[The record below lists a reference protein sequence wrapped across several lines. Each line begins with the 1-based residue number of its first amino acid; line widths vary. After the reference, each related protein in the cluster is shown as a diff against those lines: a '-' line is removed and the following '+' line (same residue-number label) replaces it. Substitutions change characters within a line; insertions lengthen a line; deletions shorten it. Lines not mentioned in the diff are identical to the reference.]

1 MKHHA
6 TQELFSYWDKCRGTR
21 LVPERDDIDP
31 CGIRHALSDIFLL
44 DGGVFA
50 ERSFRLAGTRIC
62 ALFCRELKGER
73 FLDLWHDADRRT
85 VASLLSELMEE
96 PSGLVASVV
105 GEAENG
111 FEAILELILLP
122 LATRAVPSHL
132 IGALSLREIPFWL
145 GISPV
150 RTLTLGSYRYIGM
163 PGISAVPR
171 FSAPSG
177 RPFAVIQGGL
187 SSDGA

>member
-6 TQELFSYWDKCRGTR
+6 TQELFSYWDRCRGAR

-31 CGIRHALSDIFLL
+31 GDIRHALSDTFLL
-44 DGGVFA
+44 DGTAFA
-50 ERSFRLAGTRIC
+50 ERNVRLAGTRMC

-73 FLDLWHDADRRT
+73 FLDLWHDADRQT
-85 VASLLSELMEE
+85 VETLLNQLLEE

-111 FEAILELILLP
+111 FAVILELILLP
-122 LATRAVPSHL
+122 LATRAVPAHL

-150 RTLTLGSYRYIGM
+150 RSLTLGSYRYIGM
-163 PGISAVPR
+163 PGISSAPR
-171 FSAPSG
+171 FSAPPR
-177 RPFAVIQGGL
+177 RPFVVIQGDH